1 MRLDAVNEIINQAKA
16 VEFRSRYL
24 QRTLTT
30 QSWQLPELISVD
42 ADPAAP
48 QLLNFIIDYIEL
60 APQTLACIANSA
72 KRVGLDYLFQPFLQT
87 AMDYFMRPAIILN
100 FNTGLDGLMIRAYQC
115 HRLIE
120 ELYENN
126 RSLRNSKICE
136 LESTQANLLVHHL
149 IGEPFANEI
158 DESVIYTMSKLVR
171 MPEYYNLDLAHYIES
186 AWGHD
191 WQQLSQRWQRLL
203 AKHQIHFNLYLRLV

>member
-1 MRLDAVNEIINQAKA
+1 MRLEAVHEIINQAKA

-149 IGEPFANEI
+149 IGEPFFNDTATTE
-158 DESVIYTMSKLVR
+158 IYTMSKLVR